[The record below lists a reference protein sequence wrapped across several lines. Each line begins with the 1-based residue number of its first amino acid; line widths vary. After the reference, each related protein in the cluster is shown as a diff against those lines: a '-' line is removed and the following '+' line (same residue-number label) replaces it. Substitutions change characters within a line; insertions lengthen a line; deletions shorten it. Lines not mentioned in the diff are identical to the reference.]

1 MTGEFSRATF
11 RLWLERLF
19 SPTFSRLFVRPG
31 QLSSNAKCFLCFHDA
46 ARRRARLRR
55 RGAAATAVQPE
66 AGCSLS
72 RSSVAWKKSRLPHQ
86 SGRQRSSYHSIA
98 VGASYFFLKWG
109 SGCRRCARVCPLGL
123 SLVCLQAPDSSAE
136 CRVPS
141 AECCVPVSRVRIW
154 CQPRA
159 REGERTRK
167 GGGLPAAMEGAS
179 DEARREPLAAG
190 TRDDATAC
198 AREEERPPPPAAPAA
213 RAASAPMPGPVAA
226 DAGAESEDSEY
237 DFDAEGFAFPF
248 DECSTVPFGTLC
260 AQTPFAISP
269 AQAYQRALALA
280 RVDDRDTVVD
290 LGCGDGAVL
299 LAHAWAPHASARA
312 PGGPACASHAR
323 TVADRCR
330 PRQHPRGRAVRCVPI
345 SPPAAAEGLPP
356 PPPAADTAAAS
367 RALRCLRHLSY
378 KRRRQASRR
387 RTLSAAR

>member
-1 MTGEFSRATF
+1 
-11 RLWLERLF
+11 
-19 SPTFSRLFVRPG
+19 
-31 QLSSNAKCFLCFHDA
+31 
-46 ARRRARLRR
+46 
-55 RGAAATAVQPE
+55 
-66 AGCSLS
+66 
-72 RSSVAWKKSRLPHQ
+72 
-86 SGRQRSSYHSIA
+86 
-98 VGASYFFLKWG
+98 
-109 SGCRRCARVCPLGL
+109 
-123 SLVCLQAPDSSAE
+123 
-136 CRVPS
+136 
-141 AECCVPVSRVRIW
+141 
-154 CQPRA
+154 
-159 REGERTRK
+159 
-167 GGGLPAAMEGAS
+167 MEGAS

-299 LAHAWAPHASARA
+299 LARAWAPARERARA
-312 PGGPACASHAR
+312 RRTSLRESRENRRGPLQAASTSTRPCSTVCTDFAARSRGGAPATAAGSGHCRGFAR
-323 TVADRCR
+323 FA
-330 PRQHPRGRAVRCVPI
+330 
-345 SPPAAAEGLPP
+345 LPP
-356 PPPAADTAAAS
+356 S
-367 RALRCLRHLSY
+367 LSY